1 MAASPGNM
9 YQKKALKTRQTA
21 GFLQPS
27 SGSMSK
33 ADRYLKAD
41 KDIPMNAQPPPSPT
55 VDPSANMRKFSQITL
70 RSDTS
75 DDLHTDLNSNGA
87 AVGTPKQTR
96 AKRHLHQVRYGFLQT
111 AQMLSSFPC
120 EVLWWRCHDAFWK
133 RDVLLTYVL
142 ACVIS
147 ECFKKSPNIK
157 RERYLEVNIPSAT
170 QGDIS
175 EN

>member
-1 MAASPGNM
+1 MICKQTLGPAHAKIKKIAWFPRNGARKVAFDLRSREDRQHRNSTSVMAASPGNM
-9 YQKKALKTRQTA
+9 YQKKALKTRHTT
-21 GFLQPS
+21 GLLQPS

-55 VDPSANMRKFSQITL
+55 IDPSANMRKFSQITL

-111 AQMLSSFPC
+111 AQMLSNFPC
-120 EVLWWRCHDAFWK
+120 EVL
-133 RDVLLTYVL
+133 
-142 ACVIS
+142 
-147 ECFKKSPNIK
+147 
-157 RERYLEVNIPSAT
+157 
-170 QGDIS
+170 
-175 EN
+175 